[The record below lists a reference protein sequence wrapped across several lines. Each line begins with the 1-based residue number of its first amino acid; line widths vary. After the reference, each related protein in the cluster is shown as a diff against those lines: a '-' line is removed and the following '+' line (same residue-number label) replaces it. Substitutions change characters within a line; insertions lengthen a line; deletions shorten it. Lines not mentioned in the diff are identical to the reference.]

1 MPRIPAWIF
10 ALILLVHIPAL
21 FVDVMDIDA
30 SQYAEMARE
39 MGSSHN
45 WTFLYDRGAA
55 YLDKPP
61 MLFWLSAASMKV
73 FGPTNFGFK
82 FPSFLAAILAVY
94 ATYRLGRR
102 LRGETVG
109 RLAAL
114 VLASCQGMFL
124 MTNDVRTDT
133 MLMGWAATAFWGWA
147 EYRDSKKW
155 KWLLLTAAAVA
166 FGMMTKGPI
175 ALLAPVFAF
184 GADAL
189 LRRDWKQILDP
200 RYLVAALV
208 IVVLLVPMSI
218 GLYQQFDADPNVFVN
233 GKVGASG
240 LRFFY
245 WSQSF
250 GRITG
255 ESHWNN
261 GAGLDFLFVNMLWAF
276 LPWILLFVL
285 ALGVQFRDLFRKKFR
300 LGPGEE
306 GVALGGFVL
315 SYLALG
321 MSRYQLPHYIF
332 VVFPLAA
339 LLVAVLIKDF
349 ADGRFPKWRQAFS
362 KIQTAVGGL
371 LLVGVFLILTLV
383 FPAPWW
389 AFVVWATAV
398 FLWLWVVRSTVATGR
413 IVWGST
419 AAILLVNL
427 FLTTAFYRPL
437 MRDYQLGSQA
447 GRFIQKNHI
456 PGEQVMAYRVAD
468 PLNSLP
474 FYARNI
480 IHTLSDSGHAAQKR
494 FAFVLTGREGLEE
507 MHREGIFPDTLA
519 HFNRFKVSEL
529 TPGFLSAKSRPNA
542 LTPYWLVRMPDTN

>member
-10 ALILLVHIPAL
+10 ALILIVHIPAL

-39 MGSSHN
+39 MRFSGN
-45 WTFLYDRGAA
+45 WTFLYDRGFA

-61 MLFWLSAASMKV
+61 MLFWLSAASMEL

-82 FPSFLAAILAVY
+82 LPSFLVAILAVY

-102 LRGETVG
+102 LHGESVG

-133 MLMGWAATAFWGWA
+133 MLMGWVAVAFWSWA
-147 EYRDSKKW
+147 EYRHNKKW
-155 KWLLLTAAAVA
+155 GWLLLTAVGVA

-189 LRRDWKQILDP
+189 LRRDWKQIFDP
-200 RYLVAALV
+200 KYIVAALV
-208 IVVLLVPMSI
+208 IAVLLIPMSI
-218 GLYQQFDADPNVFVN
+218 GLYQQFDADPAVFIN
-233 GKVGASG
+233 GKTGASG

-261 GAGLDFLFVNMLWAF
+261 GAGPEFLLVNMLWAF
-276 LPWILLFVL
+276 LPWILLFLL
-285 ALGVQFRDLFRKKFR
+285 ALGVGFRNLFRKKFR
-300 LGPGEE
+300 LGAGEE

-339 LLVAVLIKDF
+339 ILVALLIKDF
-349 ADGRFPKWRQAFS
+349 AEGKYPKWQRAFV
-362 KIQTAVGGL
+362 KIQTGIGSL
-371 LLVGVFLILTLV
+371 LLIVGVFLVLWMV
-383 FPAPWW
+383 FPARWYVFGAW
-389 AFVVWATAV
+389 AAAA
-398 FLWLWVVRSTVATGR
+398 LIWVEIVRGTRGTGR
-413 IVWGST
+413 IVWASAT
-419 AAILLVNL
+419 AIVLTNI
-427 FLTTAFYRPL
+427 FLTNAFYRPL
-437 MRDYQLGSQA
+437 LLEYQLGSQA
-447 GRFIQKNHI
+447 GRYIREKGI
-456 PGEQVMAYRVAD
+456 PREQVLAYRVDD

-474 FYARNI
+474 FYARSI
-480 IHTLSDSGHAAQKR
+480 IKRYQDSGYAAQRR
-494 FAFVLTGREGLEE
+494 FPYVLTGKEGLEE
-507 MHREGIFPDTLA
+507 MAREGIFPDTLA
-519 HFNRFKVSEL
+519 RFNRFKTSEL
-529 TPGFLSAKSRPNA
+529 TPTFLSAKSRPEA
-542 LTPYWLVRMPDTN
+542 IAHYWLVRVR

>member
-10 ALILLVHIPAL
+10 ALILIVHIPAL

-39 MGSSHN
+39 MRFSHN
-45 WTFLYDRGAA
+45 WTFLYDRGEA

-61 MLFWLSAASMKV
+61 MLFWLSAASMNI

-82 FPSFLAAILAVY
+82 LPSFLVAILAVY

-102 LRGETVG
+102 LHGEAVG

-133 MLMGWAATAFWGWA
+133 MLMGWVATAFWGWA
-147 EYRDSKKW
+147 EYRENKKW
-155 KWLLLTAAAVA
+155 GWLLLTAAAVA
-166 FGMMTKGPI
+166 FGMMAKGPI

-189 LRRDWKQILDP
+189 MRRDWKLIFDP

-208 IVVLLVPMSI
+208 IAALLLPMSV
-218 GLYQQFDADPNVFVN
+218 GLYQQFDADPNVFIH
-233 GKVGASG
+233 GGIGASG

-261 GAGLDFLFVNMLWAF
+261 GAGPEFLLVNMLWAF
-276 LPWILLFVL
+276 LPWILLFL
-285 ALGVQFRDLFRKKFR
+285 LSLGVGFRNLFRKKFR
-300 LGPGEE
+300 LGAGEE

-339 LLVAVLIKDF
+339 VLVALLIRDF
-349 ADGRFPKWRQAFS
+349 AEGKYPKWQRAFV
-362 KIQTAVGGL
+362 KIQTGMGAL
-371 LLVGVFLILTLV
+371 LLVGVFLILTIV
-383 FPAPWW
+383 FPAPSW
-389 AFVVWATAV
+389 AFVVWAAAV
-398 FLWLWVVRSTVATGR
+398 AVWLWVVRGTQATGR
-413 IVWGST
+413 IVWGSAT
-419 AAILLVNL
+419 AILLTNL
-427 FLTTAFYRPL
+427 FLTNGFYRPL
-437 MRDYQLGSQA
+437 LLDYQLGSQA
-447 GRFIQKNHI
+447 GRYIREHNL
-456 PGEQVMAYRVAD
+456 PREQVLAYRVDD

-474 FYARNI
+474 FYARSI
-480 IHTLSDSGHAAQKR
+480 IKRLPDSGYAAQRR
-494 FAFVLTGREGLEE
+494 FAYMLTGREGLEE
-507 MHREGIFPDTLA
+507 MAREGIFPDTLA
-519 HFNRFKVSEL
+519 RFNRFKTSEL
-529 TPGFLSAKSRPNA
+529 TPTFLSAKSRPEA
-542 LTPYWLVRMPDTN
+542 VTHYWLVKVR

>member
-1 MPRIPAWIF
+1 M
-10 ALILLVHIPAL
+10 
-21 FVDVMDIDA
+21 
-30 SQYAEMARE
+30 
-39 MGSSHN
+39 
-45 WTFLYDRGAA
+45 
-55 YLDKPP
+55 
-61 MLFWLSAASMKV
+61 
-73 FGPTNFGFK
+73 
-82 FPSFLAAILAVY
+82 Y

-102 LRGETVG
+102 LYGEAVG

-133 MLMGWAATAFWGWA
+133 MLMGWVATALWGWA
-147 EYRDSKKW
+147 EYRASRKW
-155 KWLLLTAAAVA
+155 SWLLLTAAAVA

-175 ALLAPVFAF
+175 ALLTPVFAF

-189 LRRDWKQILDP
+189 LRRDWKQIFDP

-208 IVVLLVPMSI
+208 IAVLLVPMSI
-218 GLYQQFDADPNVFVN
+218 GLYQQFDADPNVLVN
-233 GKVGASG
+233 GKTGASG

-261 GAGLDFLFVNMLWAF
+261 GAGPEFLLVNMLWAF
-276 LPWILLFVL
+276 LPWILLFLL
-285 ALGVQFRDLFRKKFR
+285 ALGVQIRHIFRKGFR
-300 LGPGEE
+300 LAPNEE

-332 VVFPLAA
+332 VAFPLAA

-349 ADGRFPKWRQAFS
+349 TEGQFPRWQRAFL
-362 KIQTAVGGL
+362 KVQTGLGGL
-371 LLVGVFLILTLV
+371 LLVGVLLILTVV

-389 AFVVWATAV
+389 ALGSWALAV
-398 FLWLWVVRSTVATGR
+398 GLWVWTVRRTAAAKR
-413 IVWGST
+413 MVWGSVT
-419 AAILLVNL
+419 AILLTNL
-427 FLTTAFYRPL
+427 FLTSGFYWPL

-447 GRFIQKNHI
+447 GRFIREHQI
-456 PGEQVMAYRVAD
+456 PREQVLAYRVDD

-474 FYARNI
+474 FYARSI
-480 IHTLSDSGHAAQKR
+480 IKRLPDSGYAMQRR
-494 FAFVLTGREGLEE
+494 FPYVLTGEDGLEE
-507 MHREGIFPDTLA
+507 MRRAGITPDTLA
-519 HFNRFKVSEL
+519 RFNRFKVSEL
-529 TPGFLSAKSRPNA
+529 TPAFLSVAKRA
-542 LTPYWLVRMPDTN
+542 EVVTPYWMVRIR

>member
-39 MGSSHN
+39 MCFSDN
-45 WTFLYDRGAA
+45 WTFLYDRGSA

-61 MLFWLSAASMKV
+61 MLFWFSAASMKV

-82 FPSFLAAILAVY
+82 FPSFLIAILAVY

-102 LRGETVG
+102 LHGEAVG

-133 MLMGWAATAFWGWA
+133 MLMGWVATAFWGWA
-147 EYRDSKKW
+147 EYRHNKKW

-189 LRRDWKQILDP
+189 LRRDWKQIFDP
-200 RYLVAALV
+200 KYLVAALV
-208 IVVLLVPMSI
+208 IAVLLIPMSI
-218 GLYQQFDADPNVFVN
+218 GLYQQFDANPNVFVN
-233 GKVGASG
+233 GKVGVSG

-261 GAGLDFLFVNMLWAF
+261 GAGPEFLLVNMLWAF
-276 LPWILLFVL
+276 LPWMLLFLL
-285 ALGVQFRDLFRKKFR
+285 ALGVQFRDVFRKKIR
-300 LGPGEE
+300 LGPGGE

-339 LLVAVLIKDF
+339 VLVAVLIKDF
-349 ADGRFPKWRQAFS
+349 AEGRFPKWRKAFS
-362 KIQTAVGGL
+362 KIQTGLGAL
-371 LLVGVFLILTLV
+371 LLVGVLLILTIV

-389 AFVVWATAV
+389 AFGVWAMAV
-398 FLWLWVVRSTVATGR
+398 ALWLWVTRSTAATSR
-413 IVWGST
+413 MVWSST
-419 AAILLVNL
+419 AAILLTNL
-427 FLTTAFYRPL
+427 FLTSAFYRPL

-447 GRFIQKNHI
+447 GRFIRERNI
-456 PGEQVMAYRVAD
+456 PREQVLAYRVDD

-474 FYARNI
+474 FYARSI
-480 IHTLSDSGHAAQKR
+480 IKHLPDSGFTASNR
-494 FAFVLTGREGLEE
+494 FPYVLTGREGLEE
-507 MHREGIFPDTLA
+507 MRRQGIFPDTLA

-529 TPGFLSAKSRPNA
+529 TPGFLSVKSRPEVV
-542 LTPYWLVRMPDTN
+542 TPYWLVRMP

>member
-39 MGSSHN
+39 MRFSGN

-61 MLFWLSAASMKV
+61 MLFWLSAASMQL

-82 FPSFLAAILAVY
+82 FPSFIVAILAVY

-102 LRGETVG
+102 LHGEAVG

-114 VLASCQGMFL
+114 ILASCQGMFL

-133 MLMGWAATAFWGWA
+133 MLMGWVATAFWGWA
-147 EYRDSKKW
+147 EYRESKKW
-155 KWLLLTAAAVA
+155 KWLLLTATAVA

-175 ALLAPVFAF
+175 ALLAPAFAF
-184 GADAL
+184 GTDAL
-189 LRRDWKQILDP
+189 LRRDWKGIFDP
-200 RYLVAALV
+200 KYLVAAGV
-208 IVVLLVPMSI
+208 IAILLVPMSI

-233 GKVGASG
+233 GKKGASG

-261 GAGLDFLFVNMLWAF
+261 GAGLDFLLVNMLWAF
-276 LPWILLFVL
+276 LPWILLFLL
-285 ALGVQFRDLFRKKFR
+285 ALGVQIRGVFRKRFH
-300 LGPGEE
+300 LGIREE
-306 GVALGGFVL
+306 GFALGGFVL

-349 ADGRFPKWRQAFS
+349 AEGRFPKWQKAFT
-362 KIQTAVGGL
+362 KIQTGLGVLLMVGV
-371 LLVGVFLILTLV
+371 LLVLTVV
-383 FPAPWW
+383 FPAAWW
-389 AFVVWATAV
+389 ALGAWGAAV
-398 FLWLWVVRSTVATGR
+398 ALWVWTVRSTAASGR
-413 IVWGST
+413 IIWGST
-419 AAILLVNL
+419 AAILLTNL
-427 FLTTAFYRPL
+427 FLTSGFYRPL
-437 MRDYQLGSQA
+437 LRDYQLGSQA
-447 GRFIQKNHI
+447 GRFIREQKI
-456 PGEQVMAYRVAD
+456 PRHQVLVYRVDD

-474 FYARNI
+474 FYARSI
-480 IHTLSDSGHAAQKR
+480 IKRLPDSGYAAQKR
-494 FAFVLTGREGLEE
+494 FPFVLTGREGLAE
-507 MHREGIFPDTLA
+507 MHRAGIFPDTLA

-529 TPGFLSAKSRPNA
+529 TPAFLSVKSRPEA
-542 LTPYWLVRMPDTN
+542 VTSYWMVRMP